1 MEVSPIEYIKFSCYD
16 KEASIDIVS
25 DPQTTDM
32 LVGELKANKVENK
45 SSWAQ
50 TLTWHGL
57 CKDEVSITNPILPL
71 ACKVPATFVD
81 KNELGQPGAK
91 RLQVVSN
98 ERLVLSDIQSVVK
111 K

>member
-45 SSWAQ
+45 SSWA
-50 TLTWHGL
+50 
-57 CKDEVSITNPILPL
+57 
-71 ACKVPATFVD
+71 
-81 KNELGQPGAK
+81 
-91 RLQVVSN
+91 
-98 ERLVLSDIQSVVK
+98 
-111 K
+111 